1 MLSKIDTALLAYLHE
16 LIIKGRAGMPS
27 EIAKRLGIGERTLYR
42 YLKRLKDME
51 GSAVLLSPSQVLCLY
66 KRMAI
71 TYSIKKMHIPKGF
84 CIFQAKYCCL

>member
-42 YLKRLKDME
+42 YLKRLKDM
-51 GSAVLLSPSQVLCLY
+51 GAPLS
-66 KRMAI
+66 
-71 TYSIKKMHIPKGF
+71 F
-84 CIFQAKYCCL
+84 CRRCRRYVYTSEWQLPTP

>member
-42 YLKRLKDME
+42 YLKQLRDM
-51 GSAVLLSPSQVLCLY
+51 GAPLS
-66 KRMAI
+66 
-71 TYSIKKMHIPKGF
+71 F
-84 CIFQAKYCCL
+84 CRRRRRYVYTSEWQLPTP